1 MRKAKVQK
9 DKKQKIKGLY
19 RRGQVYWVVYKAS
32 DGSITRESTGEKS
45 REEAEY
51 FLVNRRKQV
60 REGEIIETRKRKN
73 NKFAEL
79 AKDYLE
85 WAERQKSFR
94 DKRLLVKQL
103 VDRFGTLKVRE
114 LNTKMI
120 QKWQSEQLKGNMPAT
135 VNRKLTVLKHMI
147 KTGADWEMA
156 SEDTLKRVYKVKQ
169 LKEENTR
176 LRFLNIEDCQTLI
189 DCCAEHLKP
198 IVTVALH
205 TGMRLSEILNLKWSQ
220 VDIKHEFILLDI
232 TKNGERREIPIDN
245 TLTMMFNN
253 MLRGFESKYVFA
265 GKDGDPYKSVKRSF
279 STALKKAGIIDFRF
293 HDLRHTFASHLVMA
307 GVDLTSVKEL
317 LGHKSLAMTTR
328 YAHLSPSH
336 KRKAVNTLDSVL
348 NNSQKESPV
357 HNSSTQLGAREQN
370 NNISPY
376 APVAQMDRATVS

>member
-1 MRKAKVQK
+1 MRKTKVQK
-9 DKKQKIKGLY
+9 DKKLEIKGLY
-19 RRGQVYWVVYKAS
+19 RRGQVYWVAYKAS
-32 DGSITRESTGEKS
+32 DGSICRESTGEKS

-51 FLVNRRKQV
+51 FLANRRKQV
-60 REGEIIETRKRKN
+60 RDGEIIEARKRKN

-79 AKDYLE
+79 AKDYLK

-103 VDRFGTLKVRE
+103 VDRFGNLKVSD
-114 LNTKMI
+114 LNTKI
-120 QKWQSEQLKGNMPAT
+120 IEQWQSVQLRGNMPAT

-147 KTGADWEMA
+147 NKGTDWGMA

-176 LRFLNIEDCQTLI
+176 LRFLNIEECQTLI

-205 TGMRLSEILNLKWSQ
+205 TGMRLSAILNLKWSQ
-220 VDIKHEFILLDI
+220 VDLNQGFILLDI
-232 TKNGERREIPIDN
+232 TKNGERREIPIDK
-245 TLTMMFNN
+245 TLEEMFNR
-253 MLRGFESKYVFA
+253 MPRGFESKYVFT

-279 STALKKAGIIDFRF
+279 STALQKAGIIDFRF
-293 HDLRHTFASHLVMA
+293 HDLRHTFSSHLVMA

-336 KRKAVNTLDSVL
+336 KRKAVNTLDNVL
-348 NNSQKESPV
+348 NNPQKEAPLHSFSSQFG
-357 HNSSTQLGAREQN
+357 HNPDCAST
-370 NNISPY
+370 SPY

>member
-9 DKKQKIKGLY
+9 DKKQEIKGLY
-19 RRGQVYWVVYKAS
+19 RRGQVYWVAYKAS
-32 DGSITRESTGEKS
+32 DGSVTRESTGEKS

-51 FLVNRRKQV
+51 FLANRRKQV
-60 REGEIIETRKRKN
+60 RDGEIIEARKRKN

-103 VDRFGTLKVRE
+103 VDRFGTLKVSD
-114 LNTKMI
+114 LNTKI
-120 QKWQSEQLKGNMPAT
+120 IEQWQSVQLRGNMPAT

-147 KTGADWEMA
+147 NKGTDWGMA
-156 SEDTLKRVYKVKQ
+156 TEDTLKRVYKVKQ

-176 LRFLNIEDCQTLI
+176 LRFLNIEECQTLI
-189 DCCAEHLKP
+189 DCCAEHLRP

-220 VDIKHEFILLDI
+220 VDLKHGFILLDI

-245 TLTMMFNN
+245 TLTMMFNS
-253 MLRGFESKYVFA
+253 MLRGFESKYVFT

-279 STALKKAGIIDFRF
+279 STALKKAGITDFRF

-307 GVDLTSVKEL
+307 SVDLTSVKEL

-336 KRKAVNTLDSVL
+336 KRKAVNTLDNVL
-348 NNSQKESPV
+348 NESQKEAPV
-357 HNSSTQLGAREQN
+357 HNFSSQLGTKEQN
-370 NNISPY
+370 NSISSY

>member
-9 DKKQKIKGLY
+9 DKKQEIKGLY
-19 RRGQVYWVVYKAS
+19 RRGQVYWVAYKAS
-32 DGSITRESTGEKS
+32 DGSICRESTGEKS
-45 REEAEY
+45 QEEAEF

-60 REGEIIETRKRKN
+60 RDGEIVEARKRKN

-79 AKDYLE
+79 AKDYLK
-85 WAERQKSFR
+85 WAERQKSYR
-94 DKRLLVKQL
+94 DKRLLTKQL
-103 VDRFGTLKVRE
+103 VERFGDLKVSD
-114 LNTKMI
+114 LNTKI
-120 QKWQSEQLKGNMPAT
+120 IEQWQSEQLKGNMPAT

-147 KTGADWEMA
+147 NKGTDWGMA
-156 SEDTLKRVYKVKQ
+156 TEDTLKRLYKVKQ

-176 LRFLNIEDCQTLI
+176 LRFLNIEECQTLI
-189 DCCAEHLKP
+189 SCCAEHLKP

-205 TGMRLSEILNLKWSQ
+205 TGMRLSEILKLKWAQ
-220 VDIKHEFILLDI
+220 VDLKHGFFLLNI

-245 TLTMMFNN
+245 TLTIMFNN
-253 MLRGFESKYVFA
+253 MLRGFESKYVFT

-279 STALKKAGIIDFRF
+279 STALKKAGIHDFRF

-336 KRKAVNTLDSVL
+336 KRKAVNTLDNVI
-348 NNSQKESPV
+348 NSPQKEASV
-357 HNSSTQLGAREQN
+357 RSFSSQFGSDKH
-370 NNISPY
+370 ISYVSPY